1 MLLIPFKFLVEIL
14 STQIHLDRF
23 FFLCILS
30 STIILG
36 VYIVKVI
43 LRFFLFFYFLFLL
56 SGRLDYM
63 VFFFFFN
70 LQNETTKFRKTHIIQ
85 QLKLS

>member
-23 FFLCILS
+23 FFFFFICILS

-36 VYIVKVI
+36 AYIVKVI
-43 LRFFLFFYFLFLL
+43 LRFFFFISSFGKTRLHGLFFLFSFFLI
-56 SGRLDYM
+56 YKM
-63 VFFFFFN
+63 KQQN
-70 LQNETTKFRKTHIIQ
+70 LEKPI
-85 QLKLS
+85 

>member
-23 FFLCILS
+23 FFFIFFFFFICILS

-36 VYIVKVI
+36 AYIVKVI
-43 LRFFLFFYFLFLL
+43 LRLFFFISSFGKTRLHGLFFLFSFFLI
-56 SGRLDYM
+56 YKM
-63 VFFFFFN
+63 KQQN
-70 LQNETTKFRKTHIIQ
+70 LEKPI
-85 QLKLS
+85 

>member
-36 VYIVKVI
+36 AYIVKVI
-43 LRFFLFFYFLFLL
+43 LRFFFFISSFGKTRLHGLFFLF
-56 SGRLDYM
+56 S
-63 VFFFFFN
+63 FFFLIYKMKQQN
-70 LQNETTKFRKTHIIQ
+70 LEKPI
-85 QLKLS
+85 

>member
-23 FFLCILS
+23 FF
-30 STIILG
+30 
-36 VYIVKVI
+36 
-43 LRFFLFFYFLFLL
+43 FLMYFKFNYHFGSLHCQSYFEIFFLFLL

-63 VFFFFFN
+63 VFIFLIYKMKQQN
-70 LQNETTKFRKTHIIQ
+70 LEKPI
-85 QLKLS
+85 